1 MHERLV
7 LGYLMC
13 VINMRNLLLPFLFS
27 LPFSSPH
34 LSVYIKKARSTDSL
48 TDLTRL
54 DASPFDHV
62 RSPTGGRGFVG
73 NRNGIA
79 VGGSGDNGNGGG
91 GGRGRGNGSG
101 RGGRGGVRMTVAAAN
116 ANTNANGSGK
126 GSTPNETDN
135 NNNDQNSNSNTNGA
149 AGGASGGAVRTGT
162 TRTATLRA
170 SASNSSDGSDDEDGS
185 SGDEDE
191 LEALAEFTA
200 TNNRGSG
207 IKRMSGSS
215 TVCSAKILNASDRDS
230 GRLWLELKCV
240 PLVCLPSS
248 S

>member
-126 GSTPNETDN
+126 GNTPNETG
-135 NNNDQNSNSNTNGA
+135 NNDQNSNSNTNGA

-170 SASNSSDGSDDEDGS
+170 SASNSSDGSDDEDDS

-230 GRLWLELKCV
+230 GRLWLEL
-240 PLVCLPSS
+240 
-248 S
+248 